1 MPEWET
7 TSFSNKCILLLVKWD
22 QNLQGRQQKQENSLG
37 ILGVE
42 KHGFN
47 VTAAGIGTDR
57 LCLYRTGHAEPSY
70 KGQGVSEEGQFSL
83 PEVLD
88 LSLSSAIN

>member
-1 MPEWET
+1 MKWE
-7 TSFSNKCILLLVKWD
+7 
-22 QNLQGRQQKQENSLG
+22 QNLQGREQKQENSLG

-42 KHGFN
+42 KHRFN
-47 VTAAGIGTDR
+47 VTAAGTGADR
-57 LCLYRTGHAEPSY
+57 LCLYRTGRAEPSY